1 MPNVMADRSNIG
13 GALWGMLFSKSRK
26 YWAGAIW
33 GRKKTARR
41 SQQLQGRYTRNLAV
55 TVRERRSL
63 TQLF

>member
-33 GRKKTARR
+33 GRKKNGAPFSAT
-41 SQQLQGRYTRNLAV
+41 TRPMH
-55 TVRERRSL
+55 TKPGSYG
-63 TQLF
+63 